1 MSTDYSED
9 RLIQKSAAELMETE
23 LGWTSVYAYDKE
35 VLFKDDLSKED
46 IKKLKKVAKGL
57 LGRIKS
63 MPKTMDHPFDKQETK
78 ASIVIA
84 IRDLLWQELPESY
97 SDESITYYC
106 DAVFNYISQRYGG
119 VA

>member
-46 IKKLKKVAKGL
+46 IK
-57 LGRIKS
+57 
-63 MPKTMDHPFDKQETK
+63 MQK
-78 ASIVIA
+78 AEEGS
-84 IRDLLWQELPESY
+84 
-97 SDESITYYC
+97 
-106 DAVFNYISQRYGG
+106 
-119 VA
+119 